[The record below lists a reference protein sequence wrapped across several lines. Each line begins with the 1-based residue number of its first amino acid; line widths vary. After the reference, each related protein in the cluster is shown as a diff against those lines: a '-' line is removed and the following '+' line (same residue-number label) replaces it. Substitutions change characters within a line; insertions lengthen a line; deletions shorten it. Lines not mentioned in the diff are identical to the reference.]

1 MDKLTVGGEGA
12 TWQGA
17 FENDGTLGGFFGP
30 FADAINSALGD
41 FGLTVSNTD
50 GIQFDVMS
58 LLNYILG
65 IANLDTLFE
74 INLDDIIGGIP
85 VVGDLLGGYIEF
97 GLDPANS
104 ALQAGLDA
112 GLQYGIG
119 GAYDLDMRFG
129 FDIDQEPDYD
139 CVEEQTNGGMDGN
152 ANPSPNATY
161 GANDLYWLE
170 LADNVGIQTHSSAG
184 PLNIPA
190 DAQVQFAGL
199 YLRGQTKA
207 CYVSYEFNLF
217 QSIAS
222 YFQIDIDNI
231 SQDLFCTDELRGSTT
246 QARFGY
252 DVGSGPVDFTLP
264 MNVVDNDESFTD
276 LGLKY
281 VGNVDFFKT
290 DNYVGFADATEA
302 VRTALRDG
310 FDPATSTV
318 FSGGQRCIDD
328 VPDVNTNPSIIDVFQ
343 GDFGLGTFDVNCS
356 WALVVAYDLPHPNA
370 NLSYVEVQDG
380 WFNFEDDDEDSP
392 AVEFAFDGDVAA
404 VQNARVGTVT
414 FEGAEALPTARF
426 TPEFDANY
434 CFMTG
439 AFAYL
444 GFSAELNA
452 LVALPLTLEA
462 NIQLGGEF
470 GPFQLALGVTLGGGV
485 TLNLLDLDLTLFD
498 FAIGDGST
506 VTRDL
511 VSCELGDSGTPYDD
525 PFVSTFGAYTPPA
538 GSECIGDLLGFD
550 TFTVGPIGLAL
561 DLTVYLTAGI
571 EISDSI
577 VGFDG
582 NIIEID
588 FPIPLIP
595 LINIGGDI
603 DNPLLSFDEI
613 MCPLILDIAASGSD
627 GFTTA
632 DNGCGTVNGGTQ
644 PEVFMFFVG
653 ACGGF
658 TLSADLYDGLE
669 VYQDYANFNTYD
681 FPNTTAYPS
690 PFDPQDGALDD
701 TQNNS
706 VSSLVMPGVGEG
718 SVLNSDGAAGC
729 MYDPCYVH
737 NLNVD
742 VHDYAI
748 PEVERVRSGG
758 NFVRFHTTGVPNS
771 YPRFLVD
778 DYEPVAA
785 VMRVDVPTPDLL
797 EIDKTGVVDE
807 KDERVDYTVSW
818 THSETAAEGD
828 GSLEVGAHITD
839 VLPAGLEYLDESMR
853 ITCPDGLPVPLTD
866 ADDGD
871 GGTFDDGEFEFELP
885 CGSSDGDP
893 VVLEYSAFWD
903 GEGDYENEAVVDE
916 IVIFDYLGAD
926 GEPLRCPHEDSDKF
940 FFYVRDDEVI
950 IPTTTTTAAVNT
962 TTTRSGAVTPTTKLD
977 RAHPDK
983 VTPSTI
989 SRSRIVPTP
998 VASVVPTQNGRSV
1011 AFTGQN
1017 SGWLAMAGITFLAL
1031 GTLLIGAAMKRRS
1044 RRLT

>member
-1 MDKLTVGGEGA
+1 
-12 TWQGA
+12 
-17 FENDGTLGGFFGP
+17 
-30 FADAINSALGD
+30 
-41 FGLTVSNTD
+41 
-50 GIQFDVMS
+50 
-58 LLNYILG
+58 
-65 IANLDTLFE
+65 
-74 INLDDIIGGIP
+74 
-85 VVGDLLGGYIEF
+85 
-97 GLDPANS
+97 
-104 ALQAGLDA
+104 
-112 GLQYGIG
+112 
-119 GAYDLDMRFG
+119 
-129 FDIDQEPDYD
+129 
-139 CVEEQTNGGMDGN
+139 
-152 ANPSPNATY
+152 
-161 GANDLYWLE
+161 
-170 LADNVGIQTHSSAG
+170 
-184 PLNIPA
+184 
-190 DAQVQFAGL
+190 
-199 YLRGQTKA
+199 
-207 CYVSYEFNLF
+207 
-217 QSIAS
+217 
-222 YFQIDIDNI
+222 
-231 SQDLFCTDELRGSTT
+231 
-246 QARFGY
+246 
-252 DVGSGPVDFTLP
+252 
-264 MNVVDNDESFTD
+264 
-276 LGLKY
+276 
-281 VGNVDFFKT
+281 
-290 DNYVGFADATEA
+290 
-302 VRTALRDG
+302 
-310 FDPATSTV
+310 
-318 FSGGQRCIDD
+318 
-328 VPDVNTNPSIIDVFQ
+328 
-343 GDFGLGTFDVNCS
+343 
-356 WALVVAYDLPHPNA
+356 
-370 NLSYVEVQDG
+370 
-380 WFNFEDDDEDSP
+380 
-392 AVEFAFDGDVAA
+392 VEFAFDGDVAA

-439 AFAYL
+439 AFAYFGVDASL
-444 GFSAELNA
+444 SA
-452 LVALPLTLEA
+452 LVTIPITLLVNLELGIA
-462 NIQLGGEF
+462 GIATVGGE
-470 GPFQLALGVTLGGGV
+470 LGANVGADL
-485 TLNLLDLDLTLFD
+485 LNLDMTLFD
-498 FAIGDGST
+498 FQIGDGTT
-506 VTRDL
+506 VTDDF
-511 VSCELGDSGTPYDD
+511 VSCSLGDTGEGYDD
-525 PFVSTFGAYTPPA
+525 PWATTFGAYTPPA
-538 GSECIGDLLGFD
+538 GSECVGSIGEFD
-550 TFTVGPIGLAL
+550 NFVIGPISLELLIGLNV
-561 DLTVYLTAGI
+561 TV
-571 EISDSI
+571 
-577 VGFDG
+577 
-582 NIIEID
+582 
-588 FPIPLIP
+588 PIPLVPPITINLGLPPFDLIP
-595 LINIGGDI
+595 AI
-603 DNPLLSFDEI
+603 DLVNLGLLPNPLFDFADLV
-613 MCPLILDIAASGSD
+613 CPLVLDIAADGSD
-627 GFTTA
+627 GFVN
-632 DNGCGTVNGGTQ
+632 DCGTVNGGLP
-644 PEVFMFFVG
+644 PEVFVFFVG

-916 IVIFDYLGAD
+916 LVIFDYLGAD

-940 FFYVRDDEVI
+940 FFYVRDDEVV

-962 TTTRSGAVTPTTKLD
+962 TTTRPGVVTPTTKLD

-1031 GTLLIGAAMKRRS
+1031 GTLLIGAAMRR
-1044 RRLT
+1044 RRGRLN